1 MATNHIMHIK
11 HTSHDIRYFFLNVI
25 WMNGMTNIT
34 GCLPQRPS
42 TATRFHQG
50 IHHTMHIKHTSH
62 YMMCLVWL
70 EWWAW
75 LVWLIWLVWLVID
88 VCTWQQT
95 NGHMGPH
102 HRLRSV
108 MHIQAHVHS
117 ILLKHFSRHLKNITT
132 VFFKKKCTFAFF
144 KELITTLGQSEKFGF
159 FHKKTLIFGG
169 PLGGEPGCIYRV
181 ILIVV

>member
-117 ILLKHFSRHLKNITT
+117 ILLKHFSRHLKSITT
-132 VFFKKKCTFAFF
+132 VFFSRKNAHLHFLKNSSQHLGNQKNLDFF
-144 KELITTLGQSEKFGF
+144 TKNPYFWGA
-159 FHKKTLIFGG
+159 
-169 PLGGEPGCIYRV
+169 PGRGAWVYI
-181 ILIVV
+181 